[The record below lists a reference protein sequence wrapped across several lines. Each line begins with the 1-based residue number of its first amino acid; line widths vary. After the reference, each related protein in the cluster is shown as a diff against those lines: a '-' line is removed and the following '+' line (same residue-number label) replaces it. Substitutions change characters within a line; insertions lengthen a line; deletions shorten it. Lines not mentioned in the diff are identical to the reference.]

1 MFEIENNLTT
11 QLVILIVLFIL
22 FYFLIMNQVD
32 SLINEKLKKNK
43 KSIIKQIMYIYK
55 KYNKKNEEQNYPVN
69 NQNIDYN
76 NYSNLNINYDQEQ
89 EQKQDTDEDSLDDV
103 GGNFVD

>member
-11 QLVILIVLFIL
+11 QLVILIVLFTL

-43 KSIIKQIMYIYK
+43 KTIIKQIMYIYK
-55 KYNKKNEEQNYPVN
+55 KFNKKNEEQNYPVN
-69 NQNIDYN
+69 NENIDYN
-76 NYSNLNINYDQEQ
+76 NYTNLNMNYNQ

-103 GGNFVD
+103 GGNYVD

>member
-11 QLVILIVLFIL
+11 QLAILIVLFIL

-32 SLINEKLKKNK
+32 SLINDKLKKNK
-43 KSIIKQIMYIYK
+43 KTIVKQIMYIYK
-55 KYNKKNEEQNYPVN
+55 KFNKKNEEQKYSINKE
-69 NQNIDYN
+69 NIDYN
-76 NYSNLNINYDQEQ
+76 NYSNLNMNYEQEQ

-103 GGNFVD
+103 GGNYVD

>member
-11 QLVILIVLFIL
+11 QLAILIVLFIL

-43 KSIIKQIMYIYK
+43 KTIVKQIMYIYK
-55 KYNKKNEEQNYPVN
+55 KFNKKNEEQKYPIN
-69 NQNIDYN
+69 NENIDYN
-76 NYSNLNINYDQEQ
+76 NYSNLNTNYEQ

-103 GGNFVD
+103 GGNYID